1 MYQGA
6 GGICHLSQ
14 DLRDRGRCI
23 SEFKASLVY
32 RGSFRSVTSLRPA
45 SSRLNQILFLPQLAS
60 PPQVESSNLGKSTVC
75 HGCSFLQEVTTYLAA
90 WACCPKELL
99 TKQQD
104 PGIVEDVFS
113 LLRLYKLRLISKHQP
128 WLESFV
134 LAYYFSSCL
143 SMQTPSFLSGIQ

>member
-104 PGIVEDVFS
+104 PGIVGDGCPPP
-113 LLRLYKLRLISKHQP
+113 KLRLISKH
-128 WLESFV
+128 WALIRDLCHGSLF
-134 LAYYFSSCL
+134 L
-143 SMQTPSFLSGIQ
+143 SPSIPYNTAFLSGT